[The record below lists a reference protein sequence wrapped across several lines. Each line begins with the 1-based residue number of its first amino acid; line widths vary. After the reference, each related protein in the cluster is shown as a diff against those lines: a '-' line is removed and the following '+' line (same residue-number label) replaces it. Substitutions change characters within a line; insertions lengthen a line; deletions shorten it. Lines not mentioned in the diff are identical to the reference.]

1 MAADRPEGGGMT
13 WHFYRARWQ
22 GADYVASPEPHAL
35 ELWVRLR
42 LTEPAD
48 GFEEVEPGCHV
59 RTVPVTEVESLQ
71 FVTTE
76 CTWRGESFQVHDE
89 RDALLL
95 LEYLG
100 GSAPAALALGLERV
114 ERGVYRAWVPRAEVA
129 DLREQVVPI
138 NPTHSHF

>member
-1 MAADRPEGGGMT
+1 MT

-22 GADYVASPEPHAL
+22 GADYVAAPEPHAL

-42 LTEPAD
+42 SPVPAD

-59 RTVPVTEVESLQ
+59 RTVPVAECAALQ

-76 CTWRGESFQVHDE
+76 CLWRGEPFQVHDE
-89 RDALLL
+89 RDGLLL

-114 ERGVYRAWVPRAEVA
+114 ERGVYRSWVPSAEVA
-129 DLREQVVPI
+129 DLRERAVNAV
-138 NPTHSHF
+138 ND